1 MAVFNK
7 DQLPEVI
14 TPNTIEYVM
23 VFDKG
28 SSEPRK
34 VLKTKFDELYASS
47 GTNGGPKEYIAL
59 LTQAGTHAPTT
70 VVIKNT
76 LGGTPVWSY
85 VGFGGNYA
93 LTLASTFPLD
103 KTVILMGNTS
113 NSAAD
118 SISSNWTDV
127 NSITVRTE
135 VNDVSANDLL
145 TNTVIHITVYP

>member
-47 GTNGGPKEYIAL
+47 STNGGPKEYIAL
-59 LTQAGTHAPTT
+59 LTQAGPHAPTT
-70 VVIKNT
+70 V
-76 LGGTPVWSY
+76 
-85 VGFGGNYA
+85 
-93 LTLASTFPLD
+93 
-103 KTVILMGNTS
+103 
-113 NSAAD
+113 
-118 SISSNWTDV
+118 V